1 MVFLYYS
8 QVVVFLRNLCICSL
22 KKWYFCIGVVTVR
35 WKRWCFTCGWDLSP
49 VWWNLNKRRR
59 EKDWLVCNLKE
70 NTLMGL
76 YMEFSAA
83 VNMPDLLKSMAY
95 ENKAWK
101 SNVLCVSLWE
111 KFTRFTHFFWDWSK
125 FPDFSLNVSQVEHR

>member
-1 MVFLYYS
+1 
-8 QVVVFLRNLCICSL
+8 
-22 KKWYFCIGVVTVR
+22 
-35 WKRWCFTCGWDLSP
+35 
-49 VWWNLNKRRR
+49 LNKRRR

-95 ENKAWK
+95 ENKA
-101 SNVLCVSLWE
+101 
-111 KFTRFTHFFWDWSK
+111 
-125 FPDFSLNVSQVEHR
+125 